1 MSHFPAPIHAP
12 SDLAPFHLNGTQD
25 MLTLFELM
33 PLYDRSVRPYL
44 RPDVAPDAS
53 EADKAAA
60 HARRAT
66 IPKTY
71 WHHVSDITRQNTHTQ
86 THYRASYASRTLTYT
101 HEA

>member
-53 EADKAAA
+53 
-60 HARRAT
+60 
-66 IPKTY
+66 
-71 WHHVSDITRQNTHTQ
+71 
-86 THYRASYASRTLTYT
+86 
-101 HEA
+101 